1 METLEQTKPTPP
13 NKTLKMVIVQGI
25 VSFLIGVIVI
35 GVLLCLIAG
44 TFAYWNA
51 WVFAILFNF
60 GTASQG
66 VYLFIKDPA
75 LLERRTQV
83 APADE
88 SILERIFIIFALSCI
103 FGVIVFSAIDRRFGS
118 SHMPL
123 LVILVG
129 DLLII
134 LSFIIYY
141 YVFME
146 NSFAASSVRTFEEQ
160 RVIQT
165 GPYAIVRHPKYVGDF
180 LLIAG
185 IPLALGSWWGLI
197 IIGLTIPGMV
207 WRILDEEKLLK
218 QDLPGYVEYMEKVR
232 YRLIP
237 HIW

>member
-1 METLEQTKPTPP
+1 M
-13 NKTLKMVIVQGI
+13 KTVFVQGI
-25 VSFLIGVIVI
+25 LSFLIGVIVI
-35 GVLLCLIAG
+35 GVLLSLIAG

-66 VYLFIKDPA
+66 VYLFIKDPE
-75 LLERRTQV
+75 LLERRKQV

-88 SILERIFIIFALSCI
+88 SLLERIFIILALLSI
-103 FGVIVFSAIDRRFGS
+103 FGMIIFSAVDHRFGW
-118 SHMPL
+118 SHMSL
-123 LVILVG
+123 LVMVVGDILVS
-129 DLLII
+129 

-141 YVFME
+141 FVFME

-160 RVIQT
+160 RVIST
-165 GPYAIVRHPKYVGDF
+165 GPYAIVRHPKYVGDI
-180 LLIAG
+180 LLITG

-197 IIGLTIPGMV
+197 ILGLTIPGMA

-218 QDLPGYVEYMEKVR
+218 QDLPGYLKYMENIR

-237 HIW
+237 YIW